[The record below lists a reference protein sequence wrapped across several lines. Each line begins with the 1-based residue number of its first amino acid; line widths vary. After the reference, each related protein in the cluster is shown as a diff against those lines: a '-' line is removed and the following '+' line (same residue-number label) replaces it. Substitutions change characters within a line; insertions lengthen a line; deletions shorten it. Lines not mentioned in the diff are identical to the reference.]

1 MSQNVPTVLV
11 FDSGVGAL
19 SVGGEIHARLP
30 SLNLIYAL
38 DSAGFPYG
46 EWAESELT
54 SHICKTTERLV
65 AHYQPDLLVLACN
78 SASTAVLP
86 ALRSTLSIPIVGV
99 VPAIKPAA
107 NQSRN
112 KVIGLLAT
120 PGTVARAY
128 TAQLI
133 QDFAADCCVI
143 SVGDAALAPAI
154 EHWFWNGSLADEVCE
169 RVARQFAN
177 HPRAAE
183 MDTLVLACTHFP
195 LVASQLAKHLPELAL
210 IDSGAAIARRVEQ
223 LLDSKLTTGSP
234 HDMAGEQIAVI
245 VGDQPASEILQKRL
259 VERGLTRVELFSG
272 R

>member
-1 MSQNVPTVLV
+1 MPQTSATVLV

-19 SVGGEIHARLP
+19 SIGGEIHSRLP
-30 SLNLIYAL
+30 GLNLIHAL

-46 EWAESELT
+46 QWPEQELT
-54 SHICKTTERLV
+54 AHICQTALRLV
-65 AHYQPDLLVLACN
+65 EYYRPDLLVLACN

-86 ALRSTLSIPIVGV
+86 ALRAALSIPVVGV

-107 NQSRN
+107 SQSRS

-133 QDFAADCCVI
+133 QDFAEDCCI
-143 SVGDAALAPAI
+143 IPVGDATLAPAV
-154 EHWFWNGSLADEVCE
+154 EQWFWTGELADDTG
-169 RVARQFAN
+169 ARIAQRFAE
-177 HPRAAE
+177 HPRAAQ

-195 LVASQLAKHLPELAL
+195 LLAGHLAGHFPGVTL

-223 LLDSKLTTGSP
+223 LLNPAPTSMTG
-234 HDMAGEQIAVI
+234 AQTAVI
-245 VGDQPASEILQKRL
+245 VGERAASEVLELRL
-259 VERGLTRVELFSG
+259 NERNISHIEQFNG